1 MRISDWSSDVCS
13 SDLTFDILILD
24 WNVPGLS
31 GYEVLEWTKNNLD
44 SPPPTLMLTS
54 RSAEEDIVA
63 GLSAGADDYVIK
75 PVATAI
81 LVARVNAL
89 ARRAYPPPTGGI
101 ETFGDLSFATRNEMV
116 EISGEPVILTAK
128 EFALALLLFRP
139 MHRAL
144 SRASI

>member
-81 LVARVNAL
+81 IVARVNAL
-89 ARRAYPPPTGGI
+89 ARRFYPLDPTSVMEGTSGSVSV
-101 ETFGDLSFATRNEMV
+101 DLGWCTVVN
-116 EISGEPVILTAK
+116 K
-128 EFALALLLFRP
+128 
-139 MHRAL
+139 
-144 SRASI
+144 

>member
-44 SPPPTLMLTS
+44 SPPPTLMLTR

-63 GLSAGADDYVIK
+63 GLSAGADDYVIN
-75 PVATAI
+75 PVAPAI

-89 ARRAYPPPTGGI
+89 ATRAYPPPTGGLA
-101 ETFGDLSFATRNEMV
+101 TFPYLSFVTRNGLV
-116 EISGEPVILTAK
+116 EISGEPDRKTTQLNSSHQLTT
-128 EFALALLLFRP
+128 
-139 MHRAL
+139 
-144 SRASI
+144 